1 MEDDEDEDP
10 TTPSNKAPIN
20 TVKDLASKFQTQT
33 PGGSK
38 IYSRVTEDGFN
49 VSVRKS
55 SRAQSSP
62 DSPGSEV
69 EGSQDAKAKGT
80 NVTQRQRAKKQQE
93 TKKPRK

>member
-1 MEDDEDEDP
+1 MEDEDEDP

-38 IYSRVTEDGFN
+38 IYSRVTEDGTN